1 MGKYVL
7 EGKVITGSKL
17 GMKIYIS
24 KLSITPSNLRI
35 PFKFE
40 RRLFPLAF
48 SLAMTNNKS
57 QGQYLKHLGV
67 FLSQS
72 NFFLIVNYMLMYQEL
87 Q

>member
-40 RRLFPLAF
+40 R
-48 SLAMTNNKS
+48 S
-57 QGQYLKHLGV
+57 QLYVDVSRVTMK
-67 FLSQS
+67 
-72 NFFLIVNYMLMYQEL
+72 NLITDNEDKEFTKTFNVI
-87 Q
+87 